1 MAGAVYLIW
10 LGFRTLRQARVA
22 VALGEVTPAG
32 SSKAFRDGIIVEVFN
47 PKTAAFFL
55 AFIPQFVDPDRGT
68 VALQFIVLGCISV
81 VLNTLAD
88 ILVAYGAAAM
98 RNGIVSR
105 PRLLQRL
112 REGSGVLLFGL
123 GFSLAWAKRP
133 A

>member
-10 LGFRTLRQARVA
+10 LGVKTVRQARVV
-22 VALGEVTPAG
+22 VASGDVTPAG
-32 SSKAFRDGIIVEVFN
+32 SRKAFREGIIVEVFN

-55 AFIPQFVDPDRGT
+55 AFIPQFIDPVRGA

-81 VLNTLAD
+81 TLNTLVD
-88 ILVAYGAAAM
+88 IVVAYSASAM